1 VPFGLCC
8 MGHQS
13 KRGGVSSGVYEIV
26 NTVDGKRYVGS
37 ASDIKGR
44 WAVHRHGLSRG
55 KHHSRYLQAAWNKHG
70 GDQFV
75 FRALLFCDKPNLLL
89 YEQAA
94 MDALSPEYNLAKF
107 ASSCL
112 GVKWSD
118 EAKERIASRPNDH
131 FKGRKHSA
139 ETLALMS
146 AAQRGNTA
154 TKGKP
159 RNPEAA
165 AKTAAAHRG
174 MKRSEETRARIADA
188 LRASWARKKEV

>member
-112 GVKWSD
+112 GFSPKRSLQ
-118 EAKERIASRPNDH
+118 
-131 FKGRKHSA
+131 RKK
-139 ETLALMS
+139 
-146 AAQRGNTA
+146 AQR
-154 TKGKP
+154 
-159 RNPEAA
+159 
-165 AKTAAAHRG
+165 
-174 MKRSEETRARIADA
+174 
-188 LRASWARKKEV
+188 